1 MYFLDSRAEVHQ
13 KFCWFFEKFKKSRS
27 HSQINWPSI
36 KGPCVSANIQTLR
49 QPLPSAVGPAWPSQ
63 AGFCAPF
70 CPFMTLSFP
79 EFSSIFLLLLFPQ
92 GNCFYFYF
100 DGKTGFKGP
109 LTWCNVWRC
118 PQLLTKLFRR
128 ELSFSSLVL
137 GGSLNTLGQ
146 YVVDFDCL

>member
-1 MYFLDSRAEVHQ
+1 MYSNNLMDKFIIWFAEQFIIHN
-13 KFCWFFEKFKKSRS
+13 FCILINKSGTWS
-27 HSQINWPSI
+27 NIFDLI
-36 KGPCVSANIQTLR
+36 KGCSETGPCVSANIQTLR

-92 GNCFYFYF
+92 GNCFHFFYF

-109 LTWCNVWRC
+109 LTWCKVERS
-118 PQLLTKLFRR
+118 PQLWRSYF
-128 ELSFSSLVL
+128 EE
-137 GGSLNTLGQ
+137 N
-146 YVVDFDCL
+146 